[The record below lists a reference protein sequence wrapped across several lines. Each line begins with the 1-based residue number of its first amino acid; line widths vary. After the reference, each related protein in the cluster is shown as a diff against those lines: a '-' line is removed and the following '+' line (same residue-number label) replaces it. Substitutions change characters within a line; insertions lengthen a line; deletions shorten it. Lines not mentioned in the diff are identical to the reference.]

1 MGSFGRLSGNMAAA
15 ALAGAALTAALP
27 AAHAQAVTGLQS
39 ITVPC
44 STSAL
49 AAAISTANS
58 SGATAILLSGNCTYD
73 ITTPATAA
81 DGLPII
87 TGRISLAG
95 GANTVIRR
103 SPTAPTAFR
112 ILDVAAGATLSLHGI
127 SVVNGRT
134 SGLGGGIQNAGTL
147 VLSQATLSGNTAGN
161 GGALA
166 NIAGATATVSDTRM
180 SDNTTTGVGG
190 GGVINM
196 GALTLTGSVLS
207 GNSAPIN
214 GGGLNTQ
221 ASGTSRISQSTIVRN
236 VSGSLGGGISNL
248 GTTSLDGTRVE
259 LNTGSSGGGIATSN
273 NNVTLGNSLVR
284 YNTPDN
290 CSPLG
295 TIPGCAG

>member
-1 MGSFGRLSGNMAAA
+1 MGSFVRLSGSMAAV

-27 AAHAQAVTGLQS
+27 AAEAQAVAGLQS

-49 AAAISTANS
+49 VAAISTANS
-58 SGATAILLSGNCTYD
+58 SGAAEVVLSGNCTYD

-81 DGLPII
+81 DGLPIV
-87 TGRISLAG
+87 TGRIILAG

-127 SVVNGRT
+127 SVLNGST
-134 SGLGGGIQNAGTL
+134 NGLGGGIQNAGTL
-147 VLSQATLSGNTAGN
+147 VLSQARLSGNTAGN

-166 NIAGATATVSDTRM
+166 NIAGATARVSDTRF
-180 SDNTTTGVGG
+180 SENTTTGVGG
-190 GGVINM
+190 GGIINM
-196 GALTLTGSVLS
+196 GTLTLAGSILS

-221 ASGTSRISQSTIVRN
+221 AAGTSRISQSTIVRN

-259 LNTGSSGGGIATSN
+259 LNRGSSGGGIATSN